1 MASLLL
7 INGPNLNLLG
17 SREPGLY
24 GETNLAEVE
33 SRLTSL
39 AREQGD
45 ELQCF
50 QSNAEHEI
58 VDRIQQAAGD
68 KTDFILLNPGAFT
81 HTSISI
87 RDALLAV
94 SIPFIE
100 IHLSNVFAREDFRHN
115 SYFSDIAAGCLFG
128 LGAYGYEL
136 ALKAATHQLEDD
148 GEK

>member
-17 SREPGLY
+17 SREPGVY

-39 AREQGD
+39 AGEQGN

-58 VDRIQQAAGD
+58 VDRVQQAATD
-68 KTDFILLNPGAFT
+68 KVAFILLNPGAFT
-81 HTSISI
+81 HTSIAI

-136 ALKAATHQLEDD
+136 ALKAAHRQLQDV